1 MPAETRG
8 SACSLGSDL
17 SPLGRGHMKTNLHNE
32 TNQRSTTPDDLSQTD
47 IEDRKWAETLLAG
60 ENRLLE
66 MLATGCTLSEF
77 LDALCRL
84 IEDIAS

>member
-1 MPAETRG
+1 
-8 SACSLGSDL
+8 
-17 SPLGRGHMKTNLHNE
+17 MKTNRHNE
-32 TNQRSTTPDDLSQTD
+32 TNQRSATPHDLSHTD

-66 MLATGCTLSEF
+66 MLATGCTLSEI

-84 IEDIAS
+84 IEDIKRISVELCWSILSAID